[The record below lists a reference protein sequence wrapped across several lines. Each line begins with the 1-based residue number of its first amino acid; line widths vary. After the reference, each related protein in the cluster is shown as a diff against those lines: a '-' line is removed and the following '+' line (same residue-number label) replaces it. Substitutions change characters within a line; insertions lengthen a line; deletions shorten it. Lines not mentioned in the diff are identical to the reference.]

1 MFQNHLRL
9 FSREFF
15 GSAASARRSDRE
27 SLVLRNPELPY
38 VCCQKLHEPTP
49 LPACGHPLP
58 ALRGEGRERGADLV
72 HGFDSCPD
80 FGGVR
85 SPWTLVAADVS
96 RRTCLLSRQRISADS
111 RRRLRGFLVA
121 WLYAFPRFRRGTKA
135 P

>member
-72 HGFDSCPD
+72 HGFDSCEKRKEALHEPPPHP
-80 FGGVR
+80 FPLPIRWGEGGREV
-85 SPWTLVAADVS
+85 
-96 RRTCLLSRQRISADS
+96 
-111 RRRLRGFLVA
+111 G
-121 WLYAFPRFRRGTKA
+121 
-135 P
+135 